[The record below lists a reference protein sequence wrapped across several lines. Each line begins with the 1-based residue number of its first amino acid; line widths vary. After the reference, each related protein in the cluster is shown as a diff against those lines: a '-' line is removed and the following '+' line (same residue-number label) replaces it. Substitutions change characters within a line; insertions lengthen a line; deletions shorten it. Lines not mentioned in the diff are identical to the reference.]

1 MDWKKSAKRAMGK
14 SKKSAALI
22 AIGSGAFD
30 LSYHFFL
37 SPPLLLFFLFF
48 LWLKRAFQLL

>member
-1 MDWKKSAKRAMGK
+1 MGK

-37 SPPLLLFFLFF
+37 SPPYYYFSFFF

>member
-37 SPPLLLFFLFF
+37 SPPYYYFSFFFF
-48 LWLKRAFQLL
+48 G

>member
-1 MDWKKSAKRAMGK
+1 MGK

-30 LSYHFFL
+30 LTYHFFL
-37 SPPLLLFFLFF
+37 PPTYYFFPFVF

>member
-1 MDWKKSAKRAMGK
+1 MEKGKK

-30 LSYHFFL
+30 LTYHFFL
-37 SPPLLLFFLFF
+37 SPTYYFFPFVF

>member
-30 LSYHFFL
+30 LTYHFFL
-37 SPPLLLFFLFF
+37 SPTYYFFPFVF